1 VLGVYVLLEQFVAP
15 ELDVDG
21 PQSRLFAV
29 EEDAIGVEADGAPG
43 DLAHHVSPGPLP
55 ENVESDDP
63 PRCVR
68 DQSGRIGSSTP
79 GPSATA
85 R

>member
-1 VLGVYVLLEQFVAP
+1 MLGVHALLEQFVAP

-29 EEDAIGVEADGAPG
+29 EEDAIGVEAGALG
-43 DLAHHVSPGPLP
+43 DLAHHVSLGPVP
-55 ENVESDDP
+55 ENLERDDP

-68 DQSGRIGSSTP
+68 DQSG
-79 GPSATA
+79 
-85 R
+85 